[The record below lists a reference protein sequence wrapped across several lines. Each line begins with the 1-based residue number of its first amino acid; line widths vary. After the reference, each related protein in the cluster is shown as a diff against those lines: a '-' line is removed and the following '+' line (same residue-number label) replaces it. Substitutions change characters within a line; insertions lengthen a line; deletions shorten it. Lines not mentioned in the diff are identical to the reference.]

1 MFTTHSSTRSP
12 CRATAMPGRAGR
24 IDALNRAGAKTPR
37 AVAVCALLAAGLP
50 AICYAQA
57 IGTMQA
63 TARVVP
69 AAAAWTGVSVAGHA
83 ARAAVGIST
92 GHPMILRDGLVRAA
106 GEIRT
111 ARNRREV
118 LVTIQHPHN

>member
-1 MFTTHSSTRSP
+1 MFTTDSSTRSP
-12 CRATAMPGRAGR
+12 GRATAMPNGVGPVAAPIRV
-24 IDALNRAGAKTPR
+24 GARTPR
-37 AVAVCALLAAGLP
+37 APALCALLAAGLP

-63 TARVVP
+63 TVRVVP
-69 AAAAWTGVSVAGHA
+69 AAAAWAGVSVAGHA
-83 ARAAVGIST
+83 ARAAVGLPA
-92 GHPMILRDGLVRAA
+92 GHSMTLRHGLVRAA

-111 ARNRREV
+111 VRNRREV

>member
-1 MFTTHSSTRSP
+1 V
-12 CRATAMPGRAGR
+12 
-24 IDALNRAGAKTPR
+24 AL
-37 AVAVCALLAAGLP
+37 CALLVAGLP

-83 ARAAVGIST
+83 ARAAVGIPT
-92 GHPMILRDGLVRAA
+92 GHAMTLRHGLVRAA

-111 ARNRREV
+111 VRNRREV